1 MIEYSSKEENALN
14 TLMHRYITWQKLL
27 QYENKSVMSF
37 QRQKGLLGE
46 LIYLSKMIDDI
57 GTEAAVDSWAGPDG
71 SDQDY

>member
-14 TLMHRYITWQKLL
+14 SLMHRYITWQKLL

-46 LIYLSKMIDDI
+46 LIYLSK
-57 GTEAAVDSWAGPDG
+57 
-71 SDQDY
+71 